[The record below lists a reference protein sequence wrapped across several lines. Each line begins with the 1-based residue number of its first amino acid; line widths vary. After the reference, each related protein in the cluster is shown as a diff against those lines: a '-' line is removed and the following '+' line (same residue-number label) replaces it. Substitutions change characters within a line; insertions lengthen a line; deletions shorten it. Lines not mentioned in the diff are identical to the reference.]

1 MDVPRGMTPIHMP
14 VPDGVAPLQAA
25 LELIEALSKTFGGAV
40 VSVDLTDAE
49 HGEFVIRIGRDQL
62 LDEAS

>member
-1 MDVPRGMTPIHMP
+1 MAPIHLP
-14 VPDGVAPLQAA
+14 LPDGVAPLQAA